1 MWLFLGV
8 FLLAYVYHGVGIT
21 MGYHRL
27 LSHRSYK
34 VPRWLEYLIVSG
46 GYLCLEGSPIFWVT
60 THRLHHRYSDKPG
73 DPHSPLDGQWHAFL
87 GWMYRPKVLISKEE
101 SKILAPDLYRDPLY
115 RFLHVNHT
123 HKDGILCLVI
133 AILYRVA
140 IYALFGPVVVCA
152 EILGSILAFMAP
164 LIVNLYCH
172 KPALGYESYPCG
184 DQSRNVWWVALLSFG
199 EGWHN
204 NHHALPQSARFGLHK
219 GEFDFTWQT
228 LSFLKV
234 FGLVTDIRLP
244 KTPKVEAEGRVP
256 IEVS

>member
-1 MWLFLGV
+1 
-8 FLLAYVYHGVGIT
+8 
-21 MGYHRL
+21 
-27 LSHRSYK
+27 
-34 VPRWLEYLIVSG
+34 
-46 GYLCLEGSPIFWVT
+46 
-60 THRLHHRYSDKPG
+60 
-73 DPHSPLDGQWHAFL
+73 
-87 GWMYRPKVLISKEE
+87 
-101 SKILAPDLYRDPLY
+101 
-115 RFLHVNHT
+115 
-123 HKDGILCLVI
+123 
-133 AILYRVA
+133 VA